1 MHGGEGNEPHEV
13 SGEVTVMANGMWVNE
28 YIKNEDMGVGG
39 FREVFACMY
48 GKGVSKEDGYEE
60 MG

>member
-13 SGEVTVMANGMWVNE
+13 SGEVTVMTNGMWVKE

-39 FREVFACMY
+39 Y
-48 GKGVSKEDGYEE
+48 
-60 MG
+60 